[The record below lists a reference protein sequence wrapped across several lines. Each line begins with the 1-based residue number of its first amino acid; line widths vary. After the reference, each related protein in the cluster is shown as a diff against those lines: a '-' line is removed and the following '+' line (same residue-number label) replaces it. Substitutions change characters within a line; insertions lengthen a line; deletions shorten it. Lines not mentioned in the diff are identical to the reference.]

1 MTNTTMSKKLRLK
14 AGPMVDALFED
25 SGLADALDEAE
36 SRAGLVMNASFGA
49 NNNFGATRPVQK
61 ATASWRAIGLEANVS
76 QTGSYTRIAHQVH
89 APFKA
94 HWLVVSTPG
103 FQILRL
109 MVNHEYVLL
118 ENVDAD
124 LYLWSNWDALKSVDM
139 LDRVRIADTRRP
151 WDAHTVVYLE
161 VEARPQLVAFKDQWR
176 HFRAMILG
184 EELTLRTA

>member
-1 MTNTTMSKKLRLK
+1 VTKKLRLK

-25 SGLADALDEAE
+25 NEYLNSTLDEAE

-49 NNNFGATRPVQK
+49 NTNFGVVRPTQK
-61 ATASWRAIGLEANVS
+61 TVVSWRAIGMEARVA
-76 QTGSYTRIAHQVH
+76 QTGSYTRIAHQVQ

-124 LYLWSNWDALKSVDM
+124 LFLWSNWDALKGVDM
-139 LDRVRIADTRRP
+139 LDRVRIADTRQP
-151 WDAHTVVYLE
+151 WDARTVVYLDI
-161 VEARPQLVAFKDQWR
+161 EARPQLVAFKDQWR
-176 HFRAMILG
+176 PFRAMILG
-184 EELTLRTA
+184 EELTLRPA